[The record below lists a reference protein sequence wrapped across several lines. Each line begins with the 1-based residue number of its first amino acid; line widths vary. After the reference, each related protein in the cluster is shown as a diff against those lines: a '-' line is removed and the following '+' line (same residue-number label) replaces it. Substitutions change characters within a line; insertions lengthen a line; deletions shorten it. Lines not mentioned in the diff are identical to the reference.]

1 MQSQVLQRLSKSVLL
16 ASLEQMRSTLAQAIV
31 TAVSEKDMRKAIAY
45 VRDLDTVH
53 RLIWKVEQDVKNG
66 KEVR

>member
-1 MQSQVLQRLSKSVLL
+1 
-16 ASLEQMRSTLAQAIV
+16 MRSTLAQAIV

>member
-1 MQSQVLQRLSKSVLL
+1 VQSQVLQRLSKSVLL

>member
-1 MQSQVLQRLSKSVLL
+1 VQSQVLQRLSKSVLL
-16 ASLEQMRSTLAQAIV
+16 ASLEEMRSTLAQAVV

-66 KEVR
+66 KEAR

>member
-16 ASLEQMRSTLAQAIV
+16 ASLEQMRSTLAQAVV

-53 RLIWKVEQDVKNG
+53 RLIWKVEQDQKG
-66 KEVR
+66 R